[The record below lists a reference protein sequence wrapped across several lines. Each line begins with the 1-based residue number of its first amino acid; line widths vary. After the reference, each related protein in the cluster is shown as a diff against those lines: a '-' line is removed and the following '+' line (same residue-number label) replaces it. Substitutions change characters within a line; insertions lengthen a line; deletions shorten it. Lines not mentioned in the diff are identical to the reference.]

1 MNDVPRGLLR
11 ETLRGRMTPDPAAG
25 CLDSEALAAWA
36 EGTLDA
42 RARDAVE
49 RHAADCARCQAL
61 LAAMTR
67 TEPQPSPSR
76 WWRPSTFGWLAPLA
90 AAAAA
95 ILIWIN
101 LPSSSIDRAVD
112 TTRVAKSVALPRDAT
127 LPAPAA
133 PPPIVT
139 APERIAVAPADR
151 RRGGAAGGRVAPRT
165 APVPPRVA
173 DEAID
178 AISQMKDAP
187 QASPLAGAK
196 GAPAETRDRVTG
208 LPAPAGAVAGGLP
221 RRDETLTSASKVQP
235 SEKSGFAGI
244 TADSLMRRAL
254 VAVDVVS
261 PDPGMRWRLL
271 PAGQVGRSIDRGVTW
286 QTQSTGAPITLTAGA
301 APAPTVCWLVGPGGV
316 VVLTTDGVTWQRLA
330 FPDASDLIA
339 VRATDAANA
348 TVTTADGR
356 TFRTTDGGKSWRQP

>member
-25 CLDSEALAAWA
+25 CLDSEALAAWS

-61 LAAMTR
+61 LAAMAR

-101 LPSSSIDRAVD
+101 LPPSSIDRAVD
-112 TTRVAKSVALPRDAT
+112 PTRVAKSVVLPRDAP
-127 LPAPAA
+127 LPTPAQPA
-133 PPPIVT
+133 PIVT
-139 APERIAVAPADR
+139 VPERIAAAPADKR
-151 RRGGAAGGRVAPRT
+151 RAAAGGRVAPRT
-165 APVPPRVA
+165 IPAPPRVA
-173 DEAID
+173 DETID
-178 AISQMKDAP
+178 AISQKKDAP
-187 QASPLAGAK
+187 PASPLAGGK
-196 GAPAETRDRVTG
+196 GAPAETRETVT
-208 LPAPAGAVAGGLP
+208 APSAGAVAGALP
-221 RRDETLTSASKVQP
+221 RSDETLTSASKMQP

-271 PAGQVGRSIDRGVTW
+271 PAGQVARSIDRGVTW
-286 QTQSTGAPITLTAGA
+286 QTQSTGASITLTAGA

>member
-25 CLDSEALAAWA
+25 CLDGEALAAWS
-36 EGTLDA
+36 EGTLDG

-61 LAAMTR
+61 LAAMAR

-101 LPSSSIDRAVD
+101 LPPSSIDRAVD

-127 LPAPAA
+127 LPAPAQPA
-133 PPPIVT
+133 PIVT
-139 APERIAVAPADR
+139 VPERIAAAPADKR
-151 RRGGAAGGRVAPRT
+151 RPAAGGRVAPRSV
-165 APVPPRVA
+165 PSPPRVA
-173 DEAID
+173 DQTID
-178 AISQMKDAP
+178 AISQTKDAP
-187 QASPLAGAK
+187 QASPLAGSK
-196 GAPAETRDRVTG
+196 GAPAETRETVTAP
-208 LPAPAGAVAGGLP
+208 PAPAGAVAGGLP
-221 RRDETLTSASKVQP
+221 RRDETLTSVSKIQP
-235 SEKSGFAGI
+235 PETSGFAGI
-244 TADSLMRRAL
+244 TADSVLRRAL
-254 VAVDVVS
+254 VPVDVVS
-261 PDPGMRWRLL
+261 PNPRMRWRLL
-271 PAGQVGRSIDRGVTW
+271 PAGQVARSIDRGVTW
-286 QTQSTGAPITLTAGA
+286 QTQSTGVPITLTAGA

-316 VVLTTDGVTWQRLA
+316 VVLTTDGVTWRRLA

-339 VRATDAANA
+339 VRATDAVNA

>member
-1 MNDVPRGLLR
+1 LLR

-25 CLDSEALAAWA
+25 CLDSEALAAWS
-36 EGTLDA
+36 EGTLDP

-61 LAAMTR
+61 LAAMAR
-67 TEPQPSPSR
+67 TEPQPSRSR

-95 ILIWIN
+95 ILLWIN
-101 LPSSSIDRAVD
+101 LPPSSIDRAVD

-127 LPAPAA
+127 LPPPAQ

-139 APERIAVAPADR
+139 VPERNAVAPADR
-151 RRGGAAGGRVAPRT
+151 RRVGAAGGRVAPKT
-165 APVPPRVA
+165 VPAPPRVA
-173 DEAID
+173 DETID
-178 AISQMKDAP
+178 AISQKKDAP
-187 QASPLAGAK
+187 QASPLAGSK
-196 GAPAETRDRVTG
+196 GAPADTRETVT
-208 LPAPAGAVAGGLP
+208 APSAGAVAGGLP
-221 RRDETLTSASKVQP
+221 RGDETLTSASKIQP
-235 SEKSGFAGI
+235 SQKSGFADM

-254 VAVDVVS
+254 VLLEIVS
-261 PDPGMRWRLL
+261 PDPSMRWRLL
-271 PAGQVGRSIDRGVTW
+271 PAGQVARSIDRGVTW
-286 QTQSTGAPITLTAGA
+286 QTQSTGASIMLTAGS

-316 VVLTTDGVTWQRLA
+316 VVLSTDGATWQRLA

-339 VRATDAANA
+339 VRATDAVNA